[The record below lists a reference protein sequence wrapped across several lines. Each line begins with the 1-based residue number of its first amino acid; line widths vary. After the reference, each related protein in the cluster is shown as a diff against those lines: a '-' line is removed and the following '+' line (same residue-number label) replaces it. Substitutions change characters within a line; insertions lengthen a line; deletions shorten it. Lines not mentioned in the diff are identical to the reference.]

1 MINITGIGNGKKIF
15 TKLLQESNLDVNKV
29 LYDPENFEKNS
40 DILLVIYDGL
50 YINKYLKDFDYLQ
63 YIKHVP
69 IFITPHSIHVFGEVN
84 DDIICCPYC
93 MIKRITARDFNLG
106 LYDTLFNRIDFKSI
120 DRKKTKEFDHFIKL
134 LFEMLSQNKLLNTF
148 LNYNLLNNLYYTE
161 EVEGLSKCSMCDANK
176 YDQQKL
182 LHNIK
187 EI

>member
-1 MINITGIGNGKKIF
+1 
-15 TKLLQESNLDVNKV
+15 
-29 LYDPENFEKNS
+29 
-40 DILLVIYDGL
+40 
-50 YINKYLKDFDYLQ
+50 
-63 YIKHVP
+63 
-69 IFITPHSIHVFGEVN
+69 
-84 DDIICCPYC
+84 

-134 LFEMLSQNKLLNTF
+134 LLEMLSQNKLLNTF

-161 EVEGLSKCSMCDANK
+161 EVEGLSKCSICDANK

-182 LHNIK
+182 LQNIK